1 MLFNKTCLYCKTN
14 FTTKYELKIYCC
26 EKCRNGNYKKNLWK
40 KIKIEKTK
48 ESKCQIC
55 NKKIESS
62 NSRIIYCSEECK
74 NIANKEKEKA
84 WQENNK
90 EQYLEKKKNYM
101 QKVST
106 KIKKQKDYLEI
117 NTTTKEESIQ
127 NGVYKTPYALHED
140 KFILENWNK
149 LTKKEIALALS
160 RTYAAIYSRYNKI
173 N

>member
-1 MLFNKTCLYCKTN
+1 
-14 FTTKYELKIYCC
+14 
-26 EKCRNGNYKKNLWK
+26 
-40 KIKIEKTK
+40 
-48 ESKCQIC
+48 
-55 NKKIESS
+55 
-62 NSRIIYCSEECK
+62 
-74 NIANKEKEKA
+74 
-84 WQENNK
+84 
-90 EQYLEKKKNYM
+90 M

>member
-90 EQYLEKKKNYM
+90 EQYLEKRKIICKKYLQRLKN
-101 QKVST
+101 K
-106 KIKKQKDYLEI
+106 KII
-117 NTTTKEESIQ
+117 
-127 NGVYKTPYALHED
+127 
-140 KFILENWNK
+140 
-149 LTKKEIALALS
+149 
-160 RTYAAIYSRYNKI
+160 
-173 N
+173 